1 MKHLAPFFPKM
12 KAPWTADAPLPGGEN
27 FDYAA
32 LKNQLVAAF
41 PFITESVIERWL
53 RSYGSRT
60 TQLWQV

>member
-32 LKNQLVAAF
+32 LKTSWWR
-41 PFITESVIERWL
+41 PFLLLLS
-53 RSYGSRT
+53 
-60 TQLWQV
+60 Q